1 MYHEAA
7 ESNFPSRG
15 VDVNYS
21 ETNNLA
27 EPWGFLILER
37 SLIPTLAFKTVS
49 LHVCVCYKTTW
60 LRLCLMYLRRLVPA
74 GLVLMAPVCH
84 PTEITWTISLPNTR
98 TFLNLALMN
107 AVWFCN
113 PV

>member
-1 MYHEAA
+1 
-7 ESNFPSRG
+7 
-15 VDVNYS
+15 
-21 ETNNLA
+21 
-27 EPWGFLILER
+27 
-37 SLIPTLAFKTVS
+37 
-49 LHVCVCYKTTW
+49 
-60 LRLCLMYLRRLVPA
+60 MYLRRLVPA

>member
-49 LHVCVCYKTTW
+49 LHVCVCV
-60 LRLCLMYLRRLVPA
+60 LQDYLAEALLDVP
-74 GLVLMAPVCH
+74 
-84 PTEITWTISLPNTR
+84 T
-98 TFLNLALMN
+98 
-107 AVWFCN
+107 
-113 PV
+113 